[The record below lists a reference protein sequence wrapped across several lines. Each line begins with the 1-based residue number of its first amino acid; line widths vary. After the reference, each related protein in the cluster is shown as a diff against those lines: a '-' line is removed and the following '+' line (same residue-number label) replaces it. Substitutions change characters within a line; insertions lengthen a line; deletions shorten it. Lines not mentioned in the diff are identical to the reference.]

1 MYVLLRQAFAGGFRR
16 ILTAKFLSRGPPS
29 HRTIL
34 PWEKR
39 EQERRVCCW
48 RRQGT
53 PRKNHSGDQAT
64 IEGKWGRP
72 GLQRLMDSG
81 STRVVQLRSPDPY
94 STSSGL
100 GPLATGERLR
110 FHRYTESPL
119 KVCPQAKPLPVP
131 ACSPRGG
138 SKDNATA
145 SSTPSETMGRQP
157 TENQGSKCGKSPNF
171 TMSTA
176 ERGSSQRLCP
186 RVSARGTALPGMGG
200 GGD

>member
-1 MYVLLRQAFAGGFRR
+1 MFGLGRPLREGLEGYCKVLE
-16 ILTAKFLSRGPPS
+16 

-39 EQERRVCCW
+39 EQQRRLCWW

-64 IEGKWGRP
+64 IGGKWDRQ
-72 GLQRLMDSG
+72 GLQRLMGSGPREWSSSAPLTPSVPALDSVHWLLKG
-81 STRVVQLRSPDPY
+81 
-94 STSSGL
+94 
-100 GPLATGERLR
+100 LR
-110 FHRYTESPL
+110 FRRHTESPL
-119 KVCPQAKPLPVP
+119 KVCPQAKPLRAP

-157 TENQGSKCGKSPNF
+157 TENQRSKCGKSPNF

-176 ERGSSQRLCP
+176 EGGSSQRLCP
-186 RVSARGTALPGMGG
+186 RVSARGTALPGMEW